1 MNSAVKLLGVGF
13 LVLQFIVGCAGDK
26 ADFKNPIVDAM
37 ARAAE
42 KQAYIDEMKKSF
54 PCFEK
59 YDNIWNAWF
68 AYMDSFDTVTHAPTP
83 ETPVAKS
90 NLQNRIRYF
99 FNDREQKCCEGFY
112 DFVMQK
118 LAELKS
124 ANNGVYVLS
133 PIFLP
138 KSLNDTE
145 TEIDELLYT
154 SIKGMIQII
163 SMVSVDA
170 FGDLQTFYNEI
181 GDCANKMGALLEEAS
196 KFKMQRLDPLMRR
209 FINDPAF

>member
-1 MNSAVKLLGVGF
+1 MDKAIKWLGVGF
-13 LVLQFIVGCAGDK
+13 LVFQLTLGCGGDK
-26 ADFKNPIVDAM
+26 ADFKNPIADAM

-42 KQAYIDEMKKSF
+42 KQAYIDEMKKNF

-59 YDNIWNAWF
+59 YDNIWTAWF
-68 AYMDSFDTVTHAPTP
+68 AYVTSFEPVTRAPTP
-83 ETPVAKS
+83 GTPLAKS
-90 NLQNRIRYF
+90 NLQNRMRDF

-124 ANNGVYVLS
+124 ANNDGYVLS
-133 PIFLP
+133 PSFLP

-145 TEIDELLYT
+145 TEIHELLYT

-163 SMVSVDA
+163 SMVSVLA
-170 FGDLQTFYNEI
+170 DLTVST
-181 GDCANKMGALLEEAS
+181 G
-196 KFKMQRLDPLMRR
+196 
-209 FINDPAF
+209 